1 MYLTETHV
9 QVRELARHFANE
21 VIRPVDEALDYDE
34 SLSADIFRQMG
45 DPGLLGI
52 CLPKEMG
59 SPGFGTHTC
68 SLVMEELSRG
78 YASIAD
84 QCGLVERIS
93 TLLLRYRAQPT
104 HDHDGW
110 AFRGG
115 KIWIGTVRVADLGFV
130 LALADR
136 ETGNGG
142 MSIFIGDLHSD
153 GLERGPKKQKMG
165 QRAVL
170 AFRIVNAGLE
180 VGVDHDRQRRQ
191 FKKPIAEFQ
200 SVQCPLADMAVAYTA
215 DAVKDF
221 GGAHYI
227 RGFEVERLYRDAKNM
242 QIYEGTDQ
250 IRRIFITRELLSHGA
265 AA

>member
-9 QVRELARHFANE
+9 QVRELARDFANE

-34 SLSADIFRQMG
+34 SLSADICRQMA

-52 CLPKEMG
+52 CVPKEMG
-59 SPGFGTHTC
+59 GPGFGTHTC

-84 QCGLVERIS
+84 HCGLVERIS
-93 TLLLRYRAQPT
+93 TLLVRYRTQPT
-104 HDHDGW
+104 HDQDGW

-115 KIWIGTVRVADLGFV
+115 RTWIGSVRVADAGFV
-130 LALADR
+130 LARTDR
-136 ETGNGG
+136 EAGIGG

-153 GLERGPKKQKMG
+153 GVERGLKKQKMG

-170 AFRIVNAGLE
+170 AFRIAKAGLE
-180 VGVDHDRQRRQ
+180 AAVDHDRQRRQ

-200 SVQCPLADMAVAYTA
+200 GVQCPLADMAVAYTA
-215 DAVKDF
+215 DAVTLF

-227 RGFEVERLYRDAKNM
+227 RGFEVERLYVDAKNM

-250 IRRIFITRELLSHGA
+250 IRRMIITRELLSHGA